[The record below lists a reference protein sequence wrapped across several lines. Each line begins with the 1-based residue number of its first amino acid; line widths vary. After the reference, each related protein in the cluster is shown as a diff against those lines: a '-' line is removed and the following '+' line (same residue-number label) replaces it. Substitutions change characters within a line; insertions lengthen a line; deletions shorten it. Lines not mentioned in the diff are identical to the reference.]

1 MVDKN
6 NEKNTKEHRTR
17 KMADGTAG
25 SVRRRTVGQ
34 EQKARKTKEEG
45 ETGLQI
51 PASNEARRGNLYMRV
66 RDS

>member
-1 MVDKN
+1 
-6 NEKNTKEHRTR
+6 
-17 KMADGTAG
+17 MADGTAG